1 MRSNKWREHFRR
13 HMKENHSSESET
25 PRGRATGHQKTKNQK
40 LTVGYD
46 DTQYNA
52 L

>member
-1 MRSNKWREHFRR
+1 MVLEARR
-13 HMKENHSSESET
+13 RGKEPPLFYRKATRSET

>member
-1 MRSNKWREHFRR
+1 MAVKFEANDS
-13 HMKENHSSESET
+13 KEKSET